1 MFKKSKYGGF
11 LKLVPKNDHIYTTVC
26 HKTAKKGKGQKIA
39 SIKTVTYVSIIHKKP
54 YTTLVFNGKYPKNF
68 TLTI

>member
-26 HKTAKKGKGQKIA
+26 HKIIKSAQSKKIA
-39 SIKTVTYVSIIHKKP
+39 SIKTVTYILLYIIAIIRHWFLIVNILKIS
-54 YTTLVFNGKYPKNF
+54 L
-68 TLTI
+68 